1 MVNSKTGT
9 SKLGLVGL
17 ILLLI
22 SALILSGCGNA
33 KVNTQNSNM
42 GSSSDPGKKL
52 TVYTSFYPM
61 YDLTKKVGGDKIN
74 LKNLIPAGTEP
85 HDWEPTPGDMG
96 NLEKADVLIYNGA
109 GMETWIDKVL
119 KSIDNEKLV
128 TVEASKGL
136 KLLDNTDKN
145 ENLTYDP
152 HVWLNPML
160 AKQEMEAIKN
170 ALVSAD
176 PLNKEYYEKNYND
189 NAQKLDQLD
198 QEYKKTITE
207 LSKKDII
214 VAHQAFSYLCSAY
227 GLNQVAIEGLAADSE
242 PSPARMAEIV
252 NFVKEK
258 QLKYI
263 FFEELVSPKVTQT
276 IAQETGATATVLNPL
291 EGLSEADQQAGKDYF
306 SVMRDNLEVLKKALQ

>member
-1 MVNSKTGT
+1 MKKSKVEIK
-9 SKLGLVGL
+9 KLGLVSFM
-17 ILLLI
+17 LLLM
-22 SALILSGCGNA
+22 STLILSGCGNS
-33 KVNTQNSNM
+33 KVNIQNSNM
-42 GSSSDPGKKL
+42 GSSSDSGKKL

-74 LKNLIPAGTEP
+74 LKNLVPAGTEP
-85 HDWEPTPGDMG
+85 HDWEPTPSDMG
-96 NLEKADVLIYNGA
+96 NLEKADILIYNGA
-109 GMETWIDKVL
+109 GMEAWLDKVL
-119 KSIDNEKLV
+119 KSINNKKLV

-136 KLLDNTDKN
+136 KLLDNPNKD

-198 QEYKKTITE
+198 QEYKKTLGA
-207 LSKKDII
+207 LSKKDIV
-214 VAHQAFSYLCSAY
+214 VAHQAFGYLCNAY

-252 NFVKEK
+252 NFIKEK
-258 QLKYI
+258 QLKYV
-263 FFEELVSPKVTQT
+263 FFEELVSPKVAQT
-276 IAQETGATATVLNPL
+276 IAQETGATAAVLNPL
-291 EGLSEADQQAGKDYF
+291 EGLSEADQKAGKDYF
-306 SVMRDNLEVLKKALQ
+306 SVMKDNLEVLKKALQ

>member
-1 MVNSKTGT
+1 ME
-9 SKLGLVGL
+9 KLRAEIKKFGLVSL
-17 ILLLI
+17 ILLFM
-22 SALILSGCGNA
+22 SALVLSGCDS

-198 QEYKKTITE
+198 QEYKKTIGV
-207 LSKKDII
+207 LSKKDIV
-214 VAHQAFSYLCSAY
+214 VAHQAFGYLCSAY

>member
-1 MVNSKTGT
+1 ME
-9 SKLGLVGL
+9 KLRVEIKKFGLVSL
-17 ILLLI
+17 ILLFM
-22 SALILSGCGNA
+22 SALILSGCDS

-136 KLLDNTDKN
+136 KLLDNLDKN

-198 QEYKKTITE
+198 QEYKKTIGV
-207 LSKKDII
+207 LSKKDIV
-214 VAHQAFSYLCSAY
+214 VAHQAFGYLCSAY

-263 FFEELVSPKVTQT
+263 FFEELVSPKVAQT

>member
-1 MVNSKTGT
+1 MKKSKVEIK
-9 SKLGLVGL
+9 KLGLVSF
-17 ILLLI
+17 ILLLM
-22 SALILSGCGNA
+22 SALILSGCGNS

-42 GSSSDPGKKL
+42 GSSSDSGKKL

-74 LKNLIPAGTEP
+74 LKDLVPAGTEP
-85 HDWEPTPGDMG
+85 HDWEPTPSDMG
-96 NLEKADVLIYNGA
+96 NLEKADILIYNGA
-109 GMETWIDKVL
+109 GMEAWLDKVL
-119 KSIDNEKLV
+119 KSINNKKLV

-136 KLLDNTDKN
+136 KLLDNPDKA

-189 NAQKLDQLD
+189 NAGKLDQLD
-198 QEYKKTITE
+198 QEYKKTIST
-207 LSKKDII
+207 LSKKDIV
-214 VAHQAFSYLCSAY
+214 VAHQAFGYLCSAY

-252 NFVKEK
+252 NFVKVK
-258 QLKYI
+258 QVKYV
-263 FFEELVSPKVTQT
+263 FFEELVSPKVALT
-276 IAQETGATATVLNPL
+276 IAQETGATAAVLNPL
-291 EGLSEADQQAGKDYF
+291 EGLSEADQKAGKDYF